1 VKTKATTL
9 YPFVPSGPQFQMSL
23 DFLAQLGFEKEW
35 EHDGYAGLRWG
46 GAYCIVQDIEVQEW
60 QDNQMIGIEVADLDA
75 YWAELKP
82 KDLPAMFPDVKIEPP
97 TDFPWGR
104 EIHIVDPAGVCWHI
118 RQAAK

>member
-1 VKTKATTL
+1 MKTKAKTL
-9 YPFVPSGPQFQMSL
+9 YPFVPSGGNFRMSL
-23 DFLAQLGFEKEW
+23 DFLAQLGFAKEW

-46 GAYCIVQDIEVQEW
+46 GAYCIVQDIEVQAW
-60 QDNQMIGIEVADLDA
+60 QDNQMIGIEVDDLEG
-75 YWAELKP
+75 YWAELKA
-82 KDLPAMFPDVKIEPP
+82 KDLPAMFPNVKLRPP